1 MFLTKLFI
9 GCELDMF
16 DKLTK
21 KEYEIMRYIWE
32 NDEGMSF
39 GELYTYVHLDLP
51 SISPQTLNTHLCHL
65 IEKEFVRTEGNA
77 RKRLYHPL
85 VPRTEYDHLLAN
97 RIVEQLFDGS
107 LKKFISALT
116 LNRALTEKEAQEL
129 KALIKRK
136 GG

>member
-1 MFLTKLFI
+1 
-9 GCELDMF
+9 MF

-32 NDEGMSF
+32 DDDGISF
-39 GELYTYVHLDLP
+39 GELYTYASSDND
-51 SISPQTLNTHLCHL
+51 SISPQTLNTHLGHL
-65 IEKEFVRTEGNA
+65 IEKGFVKSEGTA
-77 RKRLYHPL
+77 RKHLYYPL
-85 VPRTEYDHLLAN
+85 VPRPEYDNLLAN

-107 LKKFISALT
+107 LKKFVSALT
-116 LNRALTEKEAQEL
+116 LNRALTEKEAREL

>member
-1 MFLTKLFI
+1 MVLIKLFI

-39 GELYTYVHLDLP
+39 GELYTYIHLDMP
-51 SISPQTLNTHLCHL
+51 AVSPQTLNTHLGHL
-65 IEKEFVRTEGNA
+65 IDKEFVRAEGA
-77 RKRLYHPL
+77 SRKHVYYPL
-85 VPRTEYDHLLAN
+85 IPRTEYDHLLAN

-107 LKKFISALT
+107 LKKFVSALT
-116 LNRALTEKEAQEL
+116 LNRALTEKEIREL

-136 GG
+136 GE

>member
-1 MFLTKLFI
+1 
-9 GCELDMF
+9 MF

-32 NDEGMSF
+32 DDDGISF
-39 GELYTYVHLDLP
+39 GELYTCASSDNDSL
-51 SISPQTLNTHLCHL
+51 SPQTLNTHLCHL
-65 IEKEFVRTEGNA
+65 IEKGFVNAEGTA
-77 RKRLYHPL
+77 RKHLYYPL
-85 VPRTEYDHLLAN
+85 VPRTEYDNLLAN

-107 LKKFISALT
+107 LKKFVSALT
-116 LNRALTEKEAQEL
+116 LNRALTEKEAREL